1 MKTPVSTL
9 RLRLQRSLHRP
20 RRRMTLAHAKIGLTL
35 LAFVM
40 GLAFGPQVIAL
51 ITRS

>member
-1 MKTPVSTL
+1 MKTPVPAL
-9 RLRLQRSLHRP
+9 RLRAQHSLHRP

-40 GLAFGPQVIAL
+40 GLAFGPHVIAL
-51 ITRS
+51 LTGS